1 MLCCLFIDATTTEV
15 AAPCTDEKKS
25 SDLNQDAKLEEE
37 VEVPKKP
44 LVYGNFLKTYK
55 KNLADMTRDELEEFC
70 ILKIVE
76 GVVDRSNLGEIKSQ
90 LKGLAQNIEEYK
102 KKATVLSKQN
112 RDLQVVLK
120 SVQEEQKKK
129 TNMPITPLKITR
141 SVGMQVLMNDEK
153 GLGRKKIQGANTN
166 AANSG
171 PNRQGKAAQ
180 NQTRQKVNTNNN
192 NNTATI
198 PVPRLVPALNT
209 SNMNIVKVQSGNST
223 PGKPQGASVSNSPA
237 QPVSNGLPAS
247 PVRPEKRPHS
257 RVQQSN
263 SFTVDL
269 TDDEPPAKVVTRNA
283 APPVRLVPPQ
293 NLLAPNRQPFGA
305 NVNSPRK
312 VYIPI
317 SGSQGQAAGVRP
329 GQTIMLRAIS
339 PQSKLFSISVYHN
352 IS

>member
-1 MLCCLFIDATTTEV
+1 M

-25 SDLNQDAKLEEE
+25 SDPEQSAKLEDK
-37 VEVPKKP
+37 VAVQKKP

-90 LKGLAQNIEEYK
+90 LKALAQNIEEYK
-102 KKATVLSKQN
+102 KKAAMLTKQN

-153 GLGRKKIQGANTN
+153 GPGRKKIQGANTN
-166 AANSG
+166 TANSG
-171 PNRQGKAAQ
+171 PNKQGKAAQ
-180 NQTRQKVNTNNN
+180 NQTRQKVNTNTNNN
-192 NNTATI
+192 NNTTTI
-198 PVPRLVPALNT
+198 PVPRLVPAVNT
-209 SNMNIVKVQSGNST
+209 SNLNTVKVQSPTAST
-223 PGKPQGASVSNSPA
+223 PGKQQGASVNNSPV
-237 QPVSNGLPAS
+237 QSVSNGLPAS
-247 PVRPEKRPHS
+247 PAQRPEKRPHS
-257 RVQQSN
+257 RTQQSN

-269 TDDEPPAKVVTRNA
+269 TDDEPPAKVITRNA
-283 APPVRLVPPQ
+283 NAPVRLVPPQ

-317 SGSQGQAAGVRP
+317 SGSQAQVAGVRP

-339 PQSKLFSISVYHN
+339 PQSKFFVLFCLFVLIKKKRYY
-352 IS
+352 